1 MPKLLK
7 KVEGEIYEPNTTS
20 VVYVKSVSGEIQQE
34 DYINLGGLVA
44 YLQNLKEVEVTSR
57 LRKPLTFG
65 LKNDKNLSVI
75 TLNVDY

>member
-20 VVYVKSVSGEIQQE
+20 VVYVKSVSGEVQQE

-44 YLQNLKEVEVTSR
+44 YLQNLSEVQITSR
-57 LRKPLTFG
+57 LTKPLTFG